1 MTKKR
6 KYKKRI
12 KKRVSFF
19 QKYKKRLSIFIVILL
34 LLPVAYITYEYTQT
48 VSNQKTKQ
56 KKVYLD
62 KSIIKKMNK
71 MLQEQKRKVD
81 ILKKEIKRI
90 SKVKKRDKNN
100 SKKITKIKL
109 SSEAIDYKKSLSIKT
124 KQKKVKREKN
134 ITVVSKKPLLSII
147 IDDVSFQNEVNNIK
161 KLPFKVTPSI
171 FPPTKV
177 HPNTPKLAKEFSFYM
192 VHLPLQAYDYS
203 HPEPNTLLIT
213 SSSASIEKRI
223 ENVKK
228 WFPRDKFLNNHT
240 GSKFTSNYNAMVK
253 LFKALKKNHIIF
265 VDSRTSAATVAFK
278 VAQKFHEKLLSRN
291 VFLDNIAKVSY
302 IKNQLKKAVA
312 IAKKNGYAIAIGHP
326 HLATMKALRESLD
339 ILKGVKLVY
348 VKDIYENSSYSTK

>member
-6 KYKKRI
+6 KYKKRV

-19 QKYKKRLSIFIVILL
+19 QKHKKGLSVFIVILL

-48 VSNQKTKQ
+48 VSNKKT
-56 KKVYLD
+56 KVYLD

-90 SKVKKRDKNN
+90 SKVKRTDKNN
-100 SKKITKIKL
+100 SKIIAKVKL
-109 SSEAIDYKKSLSIKT
+109 SSEAIDYKKSLSIET
-124 KQKKVKREKN
+124 KQKTVKREKN

-147 IDDVSFQNEVNNIK
+147 IDDVSFQSEVNNIK

-177 HPNTPKLAKEFSFYM
+177 HPNTPKLAKEFRFYM

-203 HPEPNTLLIT
+203 HPEPNTLLTT

-228 WFPRDKFLNNHT
+228 WFPRDRFLNNHT

-253 LFKALKKNHIIF
+253 LFEALKKNHIIF

-348 VKDIYENSSYSTK
+348 VKDIYENSSYSAK

>member
-6 KYKKRI
+6 KYKKRT
-12 KKRVSFF
+12 KKKVSFF

-34 LLPVAYITYEYTQT
+34 LLPVAYVTYEYTQT
-48 VSNQKTKQ
+48 VSNKKT
-56 KKVYLD
+56 KVYLNEG
-62 KSIIKKMNK
+62 IIKKMNK

-90 SKVKKRDKNN
+90 SKVKKTDKNN
-100 SKKITKIKL
+100 SKKITKVKL
-109 SSEAIDYKKSLSIKT
+109 SSEAIDYKKSLSVET
-124 KQKKVKREKN
+124 KQKKVKSKKN

-147 IDDVSFQNEVNNIK
+147 IDDVSFQSEVNNIK
-161 KLPFKVTPSI
+161 KLPFRVTPSI

-203 HPEPNTLLIT
+203 HPEPNTLLTT

-228 WFPRDKFLNNHT
+228 WFPRDRFLNNHT

-265 VDSRTSAATVAFK
+265 IDSRTSAATVAFK

-302 IKNQLKKAVA
+302 IKNQLRKAVA

-326 HLATMKALRESLD
+326 HLATMKALRESLN

-348 VKDIYENSSYSTK
+348 VKDIYENSSYSAK

>member
-6 KYKKRI
+6 KYKKRT
-12 KKRVSFF
+12 KKKVSFF

-34 LLPVAYITYEYTQT
+34 LLPVAYVTYEYTQT
-48 VSNQKTKQ
+48 VPNKKT
-56 KKVYLD
+56 KVYLNEG
-62 KSIIKKMNK
+62 IIKKMNK

-90 SKVKKRDKNN
+90 SKVKKTDKNN
-100 SKKITKIKL
+100 SKKITKVKL
-109 SSEAIDYKKSLSIKT
+109 SSEAIDYKKSLSVET
-124 KQKKVKREKN
+124 KQKKVKSKKN

-147 IDDVSFQNEVNNIK
+147 IDDVSFQSEVNNIK
-161 KLPFKVTPSI
+161 KLPFRVTPSI

-203 HPEPNTLLIT
+203 HPEPNTLLTT

-228 WFPRDKFLNNHT
+228 WFPRDRFLNNHT

-265 VDSRTSAATVAFK
+265 IDSRTSAATVAFK

-302 IKNQLKKAVA
+302 IKNQLRKAVA

-326 HLATMKALRESLD
+326 HLATMKALRESLN

-348 VKDIYENSSYSTK
+348 VKDIYENSSYSAK